1 MRKSLKV
8 ALLTLLFI
16 SMMAGSL
23 AAQYL
28 TPHVPAD
35 RNLYV
40 GQAELWRWRT
50 AYTQLFNGT
59 DFTDWEVVGTSRT
72 SVEDAAIDGTPN
84 REVDSTS
91 GLHRTTKLYR
101 NFILK
106 LQFQIEP
113 NPNVEPSE
121 YVDSGVFWRVPPG
134 ATRIADEGFEME
146 LPATDDVEE
155 PVGTI
160 RHLARA
166 YRGLCHFNFWNDVE
180 ILADGDYVRVTL
192 NGQIASESFDR
203 RSMEGYIALQHRKM
217 GGVVRFRDIL
227 LQQLPDTPAL
237 PPTVEEQLETAPG
250 VFVPIFNGRDLT
262 GWSTPGPNNQSKWH
276 VEDGAITLSPGAGNG
291 NLVHESRYGDFIL
304 KLKFYMP
311 DDGITRDGNSGI
323 FVRGAFDGLNN
334 GLEAQIESVRDW
346 GHWNPT
352 GSIYDISQALP
363 GRFKY
368 NDWNEYTIYVL
379 GDRMVLYLNGF
390 KTAAGIIPQ
399 NPAPTM
405 ATTNP
410 GHIKIQS
417 HAPYKK
423 LQVKDIFIKEVK
435 PGE

>member
-1 MRKSLKV
+1 MKSAMKTSFV
-8 ALLTLLFI
+8 AVLFI
-16 SMMAGSL
+16 SVLSGSL
-23 AAQYL
+23 IAQYL

-35 RNLYV
+35 KKLYV

-50 AYTQLFNGT
+50 AYTQIFNEK
-59 DFTDWEVVGTSRT
+59 DFTGWEVVGTSLW
-72 SVEDAAIDGTPN
+72 SVEDGAIVGRPN
-84 REVDSTS
+84 REAESSS
-91 GLHRTTKLYR
+91 GLIKTKKLYR
-101 NFILK
+101 NFLMK
-106 LQFQIEP
+106 VQFQIEP
-113 NPNVEPSE
+113 NPNVEPAE
-121 YVDSGVFWRVPPG
+121 YVDSGIFWRVPPA

-203 RSMEGYIALQHRKM
+203 RSKEGFIAFQHRKM
-217 GGVVRFRDIL
+217 GGVVRFRNIL
-227 LQQLPDTPAL
+227 LQQLPETPVL
-237 PPTVEEQLETAPG
+237 PPTVEEQLESAPG
-250 VFVPIFNGRDLT
+250 VFVPIFNGTDLT
-262 GWSTPGPNNQSKWH
+262 GWSTPCPNNQSKWH
-276 VEDGAITLSPGAGNG
+276 VEEGCLTLSPGAGSG
-291 NLVHESRYGDFIL
+291 NLVHEGKSGDFIL
-304 KLKFYMP
+304 KAKFFMP

-323 FVRGAFDGLNN
+323 FIRGAFDGLNN
-334 GLEAQIESVRDW
+334 GIEAQIENVRDW

-399 NPAPTM
+399 NPSATM

-423 LQVKDIFIKEVK
+423 LQLKDVFLKEVK
-435 PGE
+435 QE